1 MTSPIKKIRRRIIM
15 NYTINVENKE
25 KREYEFVIKPKEGE
39 KTDNYF
45 LINGKAVDKQCGI
58 IDKKGRIM
66 CRLDTLK
73 KEQELGVVKNIEE
86 HSHGIMPYYGGKVR
100 QSKVLINEIL
110 QMQMK
115 CQKTDFVSLFH
126 GGMSLEMGVSQYR
139 ECLGFEKL
147 YANDGDRG
155 TYLVVY
161 CIQNERDRFIE
172 SVNRRMES
180 TNEKETMSERYTRV
194 LREAAEYINEHRRDN
209 ICCIDKAEYGAAA
222 FICTSLSRDN
232 MTTGKAVFKENNK
245 MCLNRLDTIRKKL
258 DNRFEREHE
267 LLKQFRLYNYYLD
280 DNNIYEL
287 VKQAKGNELFF
298 LDPPYTKGYEGYAM
312 ALNQKNFM
320 NNVSILVNKGCSII
334 ICGYDNELYQKELV
348 LRMDF
353 EKKRLQKLQNS
364 FGNIHDEYI
373 WIYQGR

>member
-1 MTSPIKKIRRRIIM
+1 M

-25 KREYEFVIKPKEGE
+25 KREYEFLIKHREDE
-39 KTDNYF
+39 KTDNYTF
-45 LINGKAVDKQCGI
+45 VINGKAVDKECGV

-66 CRLDTLK
+66 CSLDTLK
-73 KEQELGVVKNIEE
+73 KEQELGVVKTIEE

-100 QSKVLINEIL
+100 QSKALMNEIL

-115 CQKTDFVSLFH
+115 CRKKKFASLFH
-126 GGMSLEMGVSQYR
+126 GGMSVELGVSQYR

-155 TYLVVY
+155 THLVVY

-194 LREAAEYINEHRRDN
+194 LREAAGYINEHRSDN
-209 ICCIDKAEYGAAA
+209 LCCIDKAEYGAAA

-232 MTTGKAVFKENNK
+232 MTNGKAVFKENNK

-267 LLKQFRLYNYYLD
+267 LLKPFRLYNDYLD
-280 DNNIYEL
+280 DNNIYEM

-312 ALNQKNFM
+312 ALNQENFL
-320 NNVSILVNKGCSII
+320 NNISILVDKGCSII
-334 ICGYDNELYQKELV
+334 ICGYDNALYEKELV
-348 LRMDF
+348 LRMNF
-353 EKKRLQKLQNS
+353 EKKRLFKLQNS
-364 FGNIHDEYI
+364 YGNIYDEYI